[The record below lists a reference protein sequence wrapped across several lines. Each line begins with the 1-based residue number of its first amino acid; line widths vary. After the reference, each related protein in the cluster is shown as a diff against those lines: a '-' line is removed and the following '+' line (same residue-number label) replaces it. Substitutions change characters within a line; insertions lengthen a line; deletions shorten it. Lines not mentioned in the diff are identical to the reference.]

1 MQVMAERR
9 MLSKSLLMDN
19 KFLTLSNDSKSLYL
33 YLLMFADDDGI
44 VKRSIMID
52 SVLNATNKNYTELEE
67 KGLII
72 AISGN
77 DEIRVITNWN
87 GIETIREKLY
97 SPTIYLNIRS
107 QLYLRTD
114 YSYTL
119 NKNDPSVFSSA
130 DSWVTKGRPKN
141 IKDFNPLIQQHLQEV
156 QDKDGTST
164 VPVQD
169 KDGTCPSPDKNRI
182 DKCSV
187 DKSRTAQANS
197 EQTKKENKFK
207 YINSSSNGGM
217 GEDASLATTTSTS
230 SIENNATKESG
241 RDSGLPSG
249 DNGVVNS
256 QPDIN
261 DNQDSINSLFNYL
274 NGISTT
280 DIPKDNKRLANV
292 FDMLIHNGYEI
303 EDIQLGIDNIM
314 NVANQMPQ
322 YQNEQSLAK
331 LLIQHLPEYTKQTL
345 EQSSSND

>member
-1 MQVMAERR
+1 MAERR

-156 QDKDGTST
+156 QDKDGIST

-169 KDGTCPSPDKNRI
+169 KDGTCPSPDKNRV
-182 DKCSV
+182 DKNRL
-187 DKSRTAQANS
+187 DKSRLEQNRPD
-197 EQTKKENKFK
+197 QTKKEK
-207 YINSSSNGGM
+207 INIDKDNS
-217 GEDASLATTTSTS
+217 TSTS
-230 SIENNATKESG
+230 SIYNNATTENKGNSG
-241 RDSGLPSG
+241 EKGG
-249 DNGVVNS
+249 VDNRVNN
-256 QPDIN
+256 QLDTN
-261 DNQDSINSLFNYL
+261 NNQDTVSSLFNYL

-280 DIPKDNKRLANV
+280 DIPKDNKRLADV

-345 EQSSSND
+345 ERSSSND